1 MGSTPKSRPGL
12 SLFFPRLRLRPTLL
26 LHMTILTTPR
36 LRLEPLNESHLEELF
51 VLNSDPEVMRY
62 ITGKP
67 QTRDEAL
74 EMIELVK
81 ARWEKFGFS
90 WWGFIE
96 LASGELI
103 GAGCIQYLGRD
114 PANPLEIGWRLRQ
127 DKWGQ
132 GFASEAAQ
140 RMAAFAFET
149 QGADLLC
156 AVCHQENSASA
167 KVMQRLGMHYRGVE
181 KWYDM
186 DTAVYEMTRGEWDAK
201 PVA

>member
-1 MGSTPKSRPGL
+1 
-12 SLFFPRLRLRPTLL
+12 
-26 LHMTILTTPR
+26 MTILTTPR
-36 LRLEPLNESHLEELF
+36 LRLEPLNESHLDGLF
-51 VLNSDPEVMRY
+51 ILNSDPEVMRY

-67 QTRDEAL
+67 QTQDEAL

-149 QGADLLC
+149 LGADLLC
-156 AVCHQENSASA
+156 AVCDQKNSASA
-167 KVMQRLGMHYRGVE
+167 KVMQHLGMHYRGVE
-181 KWYDM
+181 KWYEM
-186 DTAVYEMTRGEWDAK
+186 DTAVYEMTRGEWDGK